1 MPLKRV
7 TMKDIAREAG
17 CSTASVSYVLN
28 DVKGQKISEE
38 LRRKILQV
46 ANLYHYTQNLA
57 GKALARGES
66 GLIGFLY
73 RTPRGDF
80 EARDMMGVS
89 DTLSSLLQRK
99 GKRLV
104 LVPHREREALKGMDA
119 IIAFRLSEKRFLE
132 SANLTFS
139 PIVSYGTDIPNS
151 IFFSLITDPDKIDE
165 AGKGRRILSG
175 GRIGGEAAGVDIE
188 EISTY
193 QEAEAV
199 LREGGSY
206 LSLSPS
212 LHEYLLARGGDS
224 VLFPLDGEEKLS
236 LLLDTIGR
244 SLDED
249 PERWEHHLRA

>member
-1 MPLKRV
+1 MSAKRV

-38 LRRKILQV
+38 LRRKILQI
-46 ANLYHYTQNLA
+46 ANLYHYSQNLA

-66 GLIGFLY
+66 GLVGFLY

-80 EARDMMGVS
+80 EAADMMGVS

-139 PIVSYGTDIPNS
+139 PILSYGTDIPNS
-151 IFFSLITDPDKIDE
+151 IFFSLITDPDRIDE
-165 AGKGRRILSG
+165 AGRGRRILSG
-175 GRIGGEAAGVDIE
+175 GRIGGEAAGVDVTE
-188 EISTY
+188 VSTY
-193 QEAEAV
+193 EEAEKV
-199 LREGGSY
+199 LREGGPF

-224 VLFPLDGEEKLS
+224 VLFPLDGKEKLS
-236 LLLDTIGR
+236 LLLETIGK
-244 SLDED
+244 SLEED
-249 PERWEHHLRA
+249 PRDWEHHLRA